1 MATPSGTIIE
11 TATASAKG
19 DGPITIIVIL
29 KIKPDK
35 VARAEELWRE
45 QIADIDATEPA
56 GKIRYS
62 LFRRNDEGN
71 EYTVIQE

>member
-1 MATPSGTIIE
+1 M
-11 TATASAKG
+11 
-19 DGPITIIVIL
+19 TIIVIL
-29 KIKPDK
+29 KIKPDR

-56 GKIRYS
+56 GNVKYS
-62 LFRRNDEGN
+62 IFRRNGEDN